1 MIWICQ
7 NDLSFSLYVMLSVC
21 YVIVTLDEWMKS
33 EMEVSA
39 DVGVLLLNTRDQVE
53 WKLSS
58 LIIILVNYSIITSLI
73 YKLDS

>member
-1 MIWICQ
+1 VIWICQ

>member
-1 MIWICQ
+1 
-7 NDLSFSLYVMLSVC
+7 MLSVC

>member
-1 MIWICQ
+1 VIWICQ

-33 EMEVSA
+33 KMEVSA